1 MGNKIFVSHDV
12 VSNKSLLTTS
22 GVFLP
27 GFISDQSR
35 GSRNRDA
42 AGMISVSTDFISG
55 GGTVYKIEADPVV
68 IRFKPHN
75 EGDGGWSQV
84 WWYFMV
90 GGLTSGEKVTLEL
103 DRDDPI
109 SSGISPQIYF
119 SYDRQVWGLTDTGKP
134 AEIDGREFY
143 VYNHIVRGDKV
154 WFAYDLPYT
163 PEHVEN
169 LLLPEANRDS
179 GVEVFELC
187 RTKNNR
193 PVQALRF
200 NDSNSS
206 TAKRYGIW
214 LQAGA
219 HAFESGARWVLHEL
233 TRWLLS
239 SEPEAKALRNVA
251 LITVVPIVDVD
262 GVVEGRTGKYQKPY
276 DHWMNWGNEP
286 TYWPEINKIK
296 LHLRELATQNMCD
309 MFIDFHGPGNGIHPY
324 FIVPQAG
331 DLPHEKQ
338 RRNRSM
344 FFKVLNSR
352 PMDNKVERS
361 QSMTQIHYSE
371 RVWDKSVL
379 SSSHEWVTMETT
391 IHNIAMTLE
400 VNMNTPLST
409 LNNYRAEAVVLG
421 KAMSEYFS
429 GSNHKS

>member
-1 MGNKIFVSHDV
+1 MSLVNRRDFIKKIG
-12 VSNKSLLTTS
+12 LLTTS

-27 GFISDQSR
+27 GFMSDDSK
-35 GSRNRDA
+35 GSRSRYR
-42 AGMISVSTDFISG
+42 AGEITVSTDFISG

-262 GVVEGRTGKYQKPY
+262 GVVEGRTGKNQKPH
-276 DHWMNWGNEP
+276 DHNRGWNESP
-286 TYWPEINKIK
+286 AYWPQQ
-296 LHLRELATQNMCD
+296 RETKSILKNMATQNMGD
-309 MFIDFHGPGNGIHPY
+309 MFIDFHGPGNGTHPY
-324 FIVPQAG
+324 FIVPATG

-361 QSMTQIHYSE
+361 QSMTQIHYSA
-371 RVWDKSVL
+371 RPADRITNNNSASWI
-379 SSSHEWVTMETT
+379 TNNTT
-391 IHNIAMTLE
+391 DHNVSMTLE
-400 VNMNTPLST
+400 VNMNTPLSN
-409 LNNYRAEAVVLG
+409 LDGYRSEAIALG
-421 KAMSEYFS
+421 TAISKYFVN
-429 GSNHKS
+429 GYHIK